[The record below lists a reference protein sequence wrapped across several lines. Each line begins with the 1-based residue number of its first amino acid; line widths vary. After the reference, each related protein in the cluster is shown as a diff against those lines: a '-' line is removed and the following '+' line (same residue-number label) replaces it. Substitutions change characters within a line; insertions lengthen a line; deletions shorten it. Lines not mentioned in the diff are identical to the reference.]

1 MDKLDII
8 SSSEN
13 YTKPL
18 ILQYRNQLADGNKKF
33 EKREKM
39 Q

>member
-18 ILQYRNQLADGNKKF
+18 ILKYKNQLADGNKKF
-33 EKREKM
+33 EKREKIK
-39 Q
+39 